1 MNAKLVVLVTRCDN
15 KNPVQIVKKKK
26 KYFSDLQKDGRHRV
40 WILAM
45 LVKISFEKIQK
56 S

>member
-26 KYFSDLQKDGRHRV
+26 ILFRSAEGWKTQGLDFGNASKD
-40 WILAM
+40 
-45 LVKISFEKIQK
+45 KF
-56 S
+56 